1 MMKKRIIFVLLACVL
16 LSSCMKKSQSPEML
30 PPIPTVVISPVK
42 TEVYC
47 PEVTLANGLTISAN
61 KVSHQGKLDIQHVG
75 LTFVKVKLINAGK
88 ETVMVSP
95 EQFTGILAGEEISP
109 YVELDAY
116 RMLYD
121 SFVKS
126 RAAQAGAG
134 GAFWG
139 AIGGALMGAAMANI
153 FDTNVSPVVKAGALS
168 GATGGMTTAYI
179 QATAEL
185 EKSLEEELGAR
196 SLTDKPLLSGARR
209 QGLLFF
215 PAGVLNLRYHLGA
228 DVYEITL

>member
-1 MMKKRIIFVLLACVL
+1 MKKEFIFGLLSCVL
-16 LSSCMKKSQSPEML
+16 LSSCLNKPPSSEMRPL
-30 PPIPTVVISPVK
+30 APTVVISQVRA
-42 TEVYC
+42 EIYC
-47 PEVTLANGLTISAN
+47 PEVRMANGLTISAN
-61 KVSHQGKLDIQHVG
+61 KVSQQGKLDIQHGG
-75 LTFVKVKLINAGK
+75 LTLVKVNLINTGK
-88 ETVMVSP
+88 ETVTVSP
-95 EQFTGILAGEEISP
+95 EQFTGILGSEEIWP

-126 RAAQAGAG
+126 RAAQASADGAL
-134 GAFWG
+134 WG

-168 GATGGMTTAYI
+168 GAAGGMATSYI
-179 QATAEL
+179 QAKDEL
-185 EKSLEEELGAR
+185 EKSLEAELGAR
-196 SLTDKPLLSGARR
+196 SLTDKPLFSGARR

-215 PAGVLNLRYHLGA
+215 PAGVLKLRYHLGA

>member
-1 MMKKRIIFVLLACVL
+1 MKKRILFVILACVL
-16 LSSCMKKSQSPEML
+16 LSSCMKKSSSPEML

-61 KVSHQGKLDIQHVG
+61 KVSQQGKLDIQYGG
-75 LTFVKVKLINAGK
+75 LTLVKVKLINAGK
-88 ETVMVSP
+88 ETVTVSP
-95 EQFTGILAGEEISP
+95 EQFTGMLGSEEILP

-126 RAAQAGAG
+126 RAEQASAG
-134 GAFWG
+134 GALWG

-153 FDTNVSPVVKAGALS
+153 FNTDMSPVVKAGALS
-168 GATGGMTTAYI
+168 GATGGMATSYI
-179 QATAEL
+179 QAKAEL
-185 EKSLEEELGAR
+185 EKSLEAELGAR
-196 SLTDKPLLSGARR
+196 SLTDKPLYSGARR

-215 PAGVLNLRYHLGA
+215 PAGVLKLRYHLGA
-228 DVYEITL
+228 DVYEITF